1 MLTCL
6 INGTS
11 DTRLNSDH
19 RLVAF
24 GDGLFETCL
33 ADREGIRFWSD
44 HRHRLENGL
53 ERLGMAW
60 SSQDRHILE
69 TEIET
74 ALSEVDGTVVC
85 KLILGRGVQGRGYDF
100 DPERQRTDRIVQVF
114 PYQAQ
119 PWYLQGANL
128 VVSEVQASV
137 NPTLAGLKHM
147 NRLDSVL
154 ARQSAR
160 KAGAHEALLSRADG
174 RLVEGSMSNLYLKRD
189 GQWFTPDLAEAGVDG
204 IIRRRLLR
212 QAGEP
217 IRVADLLRSE
227 DLDRAEALMISNS
240 LIGLVPVVSLDGR
253 PLTPPAWD
261 ELSRFRTAIGL
272 SSD

>member
-6 INGTS
+6 INGTVE
-11 DTRLNSDH
+11 TRLNSDH

-33 ADREGIRFWSD
+33 ADRRGVRFWND
-44 HRHRLENGL
+44 HLNRLENGL
-53 ERLGMAW
+53 ARLGMIW
-60 SSQDRHILE
+60 TSEDRDALE

-74 ALSEVDGTVVC
+74 VLAHVEGVVVC

-100 DPERQRTDRIVQVF
+100 DPDRQRTDRIVQVF

-119 PWYLQGANL
+119 PWHLQGATL
-128 VVSEVQASV
+128 VLSEVQASV

-160 KAGAHEALLSRADG
+160 SAGAHEALLSRADG

-189 GQWFTPDLAEAGVDG
+189 GQWLTPDLAEAGVDG

-212 QAGEP
+212 QTEET
-217 IRVADLLRSE
+217 IRVADLLRS